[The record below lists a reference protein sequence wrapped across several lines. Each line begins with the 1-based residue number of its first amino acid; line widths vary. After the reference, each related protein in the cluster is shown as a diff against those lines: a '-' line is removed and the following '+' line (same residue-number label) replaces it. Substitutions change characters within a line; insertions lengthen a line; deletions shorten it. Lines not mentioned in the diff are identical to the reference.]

1 MFASLCDYVRIP
13 YPITLEKL
21 IIGGAVWY
29 LDWGVGNKELLLS
42 ASVLVDDELTII
54 LATLILR
61 FLLAVVIRHEVAV
74 VAGNQSLLSALVD
87 MLSSEMTSIY
97 QQSFNSPL
105 RVTLVSQGVRLLYAI
120 WRLHANSTAI
130 LNLLPASVSHELVVF
145 LARVALSDGP
155 DGTAL
160 FDASIVDSARDML
173 EESMTVSEAD
183 DVFLSMRPA

>member
-1 MFASLCDYVRIP
+1 
-13 YPITLEKL
+13 
-21 IIGGAVWY
+21 

-42 ASVLVDDELTII
+42 ASVLVDDELTVV
-54 LATLILR
+54 LGTLILR

-105 RVTLVSQGVRLLYAI
+105 RANLVSQGVRLLYAI
-120 WRLHANSTAI
+120 WRLYANSTAI